1 MDGKTRHMKK
11 TNFDR
16 YLNEQLQDPVFAA
29 RFEQA
34 GEAWKVAAQ
43 LGGNA
48 STEQRQLV
56 QGCSHNVIATLGKRP
71 TK

>member
-1 MDGKTRHMKK
+1 MKT

-16 YLNEQLQDPVFAA
+16 YLNEQLQDPAFAA

-34 GEAWKVAAQ
+34 GEAWKVTVQTA
-43 LGGNA
+43 GNA
-48 STEQRQLV
+48 PTEQKQLA
-56 QGCSHNVIATLGKRP
+56 QGCSHNVRATLGKRP